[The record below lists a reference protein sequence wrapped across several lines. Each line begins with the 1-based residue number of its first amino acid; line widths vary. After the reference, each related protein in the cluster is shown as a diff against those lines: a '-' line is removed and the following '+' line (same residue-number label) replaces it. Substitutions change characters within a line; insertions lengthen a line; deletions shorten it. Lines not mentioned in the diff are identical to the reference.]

1 MPQPY
6 ADNPALWRA
15 RAEEARV
22 QAEQMSDPALRRK
35 MLLVA
40 ESYERMAL
48 RAEERL
54 AEERIGHGDISD
66 DGPPQFVLPS
76 ADALCSE
83 R

>member
-1 MPQPY
+1 MAQPY
-6 ADNPALWRA
+6 ADNPGLWRV
-15 RAEEARV
+15 RAEEARA
-22 QAEQMSDPALRRK
+22 QADQMSDPVLRRK

-54 AEERIGHGDISD
+54 AEERTGRGIISD